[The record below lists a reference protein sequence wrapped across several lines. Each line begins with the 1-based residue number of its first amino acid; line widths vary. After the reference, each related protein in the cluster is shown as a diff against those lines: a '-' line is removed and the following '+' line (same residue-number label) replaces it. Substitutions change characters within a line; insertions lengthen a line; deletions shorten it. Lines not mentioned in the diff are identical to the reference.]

1 MIEKLYTIK
10 ASVDSKRVMAE
21 GLVKPLP
28 AVEEA
33 ATRLSEFPQEVQIA
47 LVVADDL
54 RGQ

>member
-10 ASVDSKRVMAE
+10 ASVDSKRVVAE

-28 AVEEA
+28 A